1 MSVFNYAYGE
11 GDYFQQQE
19 RNNRIGGIFNFG
31 RRSPYAT
38 SGVGAS
44 KSQGYANNFSDRLGL
59 KSGRYVKEAETAT
72 AEYTSG
78 FNEFK
83 MTDAMDDRNE
93 ASLKEGAAYS
103 EEAIGFIGASKSNK
117 PAKSLK
123 DYVQKTNNRK
133 AVLRRAQKSIGL
145 ARESYK
151 AKGASITYDDTGY
164 SPIEENKDKHLA
176 DFDSQITDRAN
187 KYAREFGHDSFE
199 DMFSGYGADNYS
211 YSLGE
216 IETRKPSHGE
226 GEMFFQTTNR
236 TNEGFGQ
243 RDIMDMIMADLTGMS
258 YLDVGALNQWNSDYT
273 EAGAY
278 RKDKYSWDGG
288 NVNAGYG
295 EIQVF
300 EKADG
305 SGYTTGFLQGNEFNA
320 EEWVSSLG
328 GKSQGKYGKDY
339 TKEQL
344 TGLRDFYGQSQLEA
358 VQNANNRAL
367 SESNS
372 RKKIA
377 ESTRRGKL
385 GAQKG
390 IQKVSNEMLG
400 KSEEAIQME
409 LRNLDEKFMK
419 NIGAFNTVPKKR
431 KVPSISFVE
440 GRPE

>member
-1 MSVFNYAYGE
+1 MSIFNYAYGE

-19 RNNRIGGIFNFG
+19 RNNRGGFLNLG
-31 RRSPYAT
+31 RRSSFAA
-38 SGVGAS
+38 SRVGAA

-59 KSGRYVKEAETAT
+59 KAGRYVKEAETDT
-72 AEYTSG
+72 TEYTSG

-83 MTDAMDDRNE
+83 MTDAMDDRNK
-93 ASLKEGAAYS
+93 ASLIEGAAYS
-103 EEAIGFIGASKSNK
+103 EEAIGFIGDSRSNK

-151 AKGASITYDDTGY
+151 AKGASITFDDTGY
-164 SPIEENKDKHLA
+164 SPLEENKNKFLA

-187 KYAREFGHDSFE
+187 KYAQEFGHNSFE

-216 IETRKPSHGE
+216 VESRVNKRTGKVE
-226 GEMFFQTTNR
+226 EFQTTNR

-258 YLDVGALNQWNSDYT
+258 YLDVGALNQWNSDYI
-273 EAGAY
+273 EKGAY
-278 RKDKYSWDGG
+278 RRDRNSWSPYT
-288 NVNAGYG
+288 NANAGYG
-295 EIQVF
+295 TTKII
-300 EKADG
+300 DG
-305 SGYTTGFLQGNEFNA
+305 FNA

-328 GKSQGKYGKDY
+328 GATNKYGGTASYGKDY
-339 TKEQL
+339 TQEQL

-358 VQNANNRAL
+358 VQNANNRAI
-367 SESNS
+367 SESDS
-372 RKKIA
+372 RKKIT
-377 ESTRRGKL
+377 ESTRIGKL

-400 KSEEAIQME
+400 KSEAAIQME

>member
-1 MSVFNYAYGE
+1 MSIFNYAYGE

-19 RNNRIGGIFNFG
+19 RNNRGGFLNLG
-31 RRSPYAT
+31 RRSSFAA
-38 SGVGAS
+38 SRVGAA

-59 KSGRYVKEAETAT
+59 KAGRYVKEAETDT
-72 AEYTSG
+72 TEYTSG

-83 MTDAMDDRNE
+83 MTDAMDDRNK
-93 ASLKEGAAYS
+93 ASLIEGAAYS
-103 EEAIGFIGASKSNK
+103 EEAIGFIGDSRSNK

-151 AKGASITYDDTGY
+151 AKGASITFDDTGY
-164 SPIEENKDKHLA
+164 SPLEENKNKFLA

-187 KYAREFGHDSFE
+187 KYAQEFGHNSFE

-216 IETRKPSHGE
+216 VESRVNKRTGKVE
-226 GEMFFQTTNR
+226 EFQTTNR

-273 EAGAY
+273 EKGAY
-278 RKDKYSWDGG
+278 
-288 NVNAGYG
+288 AGYG
-295 EIQVF
+295 QI
-300 EKADG
+300 KITDG
-305 SGYTTGFLQGNEFNA
+305 FNA

-328 GKSQGKYGKDY
+328 GATNKRGGTATYGKDY
-339 TKEQL
+339 TQEQL
-344 TGLRDFYGQSQLEA
+344 MGLRDFYGQSQLEA
-358 VQNANNRAL
+358 VQNANQRSEQESLNRKQL
-367 SESNS
+367 FNS
-372 RKKIA
+372 ARTGDM
-377 ESTRRGKL
+377 SM
-385 GAQKG
+385 QKG
-390 IQKVSNEMLG
+390 RQKVADQMVG
-400 KSEEAIQME
+400 KSEGDIQMK
-409 LRNLDEKFMK
+409 LRELDETFMK